1 MSDDPAHDQHVLELS
16 IRAPEV
22 TPVSTGV
29 DSNLETNTRFTAIAI
44 AVVVGVCTVLGYLSS
59 LIA

>member
-1 MSDDPAHDQHVLELS
+1 MSDDPARDHKVLELS

-22 TPVSTGV
+22 TPVSTGA
-29 DSNLETNTRFTAIAI
+29 DSELETGMRDTAIAI